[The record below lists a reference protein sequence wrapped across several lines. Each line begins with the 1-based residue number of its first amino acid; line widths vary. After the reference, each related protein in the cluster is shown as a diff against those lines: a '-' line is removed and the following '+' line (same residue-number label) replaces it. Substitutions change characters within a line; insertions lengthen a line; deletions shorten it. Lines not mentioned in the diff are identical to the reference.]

1 MIETKTYKSDLKIPK
16 FATEAEEAKWWYE
29 NEDLIFKEF
38 QKAAKEGRLGR
49 GGIRRLFAENGIPFP
64 EPQKTPSPTPTTTI
78 RLDPED
84 IAKARIQAAKRGLR
98 YQTYLKMIIHEALQE
113 VEHRQEVPAS

>member
-1 MIETKTYKSDLKIPK
+1 MIESKIYKSDLRIPK

-29 NEDLIFKEF
+29 NQDLVFKEF

-49 GGIRRLFAENGIPFP
+49 GGARRLFAERGIPFP
-64 EPQKTPSPTPTTTI
+64 GPQPLPTTTI

-84 IAKARIQAAKRGLR
+84 IAKARVQAAERGLR
-98 YQTYLKMIIHEALQE
+98 YQTYLKMIIHEAL
-113 VEHRQEVPAS
+113 RASERDQQSKAS